1 MVLYL
6 IKHQGRKY
14 KGNGRK
20 FKKLLI
26 VRQIPPGST
35 MENVQR
41 TVWRTFIFMLEC
53 QGLNI

>member
-1 MVLYL
+1 MVLFK

-14 KGNGRK
+14 KGNSRK

-35 MENVQR
+35 MENVHR
-41 TVWRTFIFMLEC
+41 TVWRTFIFKLEF